1 MSILYIVATPIGNLE
16 DISLRALRVL
26 GEVDFILCEDTRV
39 TGKLL
44 AHYKIKT
51 PAISFH
57 QHSDLK
63 KINYILSLLEGGKDL
78 ALVTDAGTPGISDPG
93 GLLVQAALEK
103 FDDDVHPV
111 KSRYAGIS
119 PKAKLFNGVKIESVP
134 GPSAVTAALSI
145 SGIPTD
151 KFVFMGFPPHKK
163 GRQTFLKKILESE
176 WPVVVYESKHRI
188 IKFLEELDK
197 LNKSRFINKEKQD
210 YQIQNYKLQITPAAS
225 RVRGQANYKQ
235 IPKSKFQISKDK
247 LEKLKSVSSVV
258 VCRELSK
265 MHETVYRGELK
276 SIIEK
281 IKTDKDAQRGEFT
294 VIVGK

>member
-1 MSILYIVATPIGNLE
+1 MLYIVATPIGNLE

-26 GEVDFILCEDTRV
+26 GEADFILCEDTRV
-39 TGKLL
+39 TRKLL
-44 AHYKIKT
+44 EHYKIKT

-57 QHSDLK
+57 QHTDQK
-63 KINYILSLLEGGKDL
+63 KIDYILSLLEQGKDL

-93 GLLVQAALEK
+93 GKLVQAAIEK
-103 FDDDVHPV
+103 FGDD
-111 KSRYAGIS
+111 A
-119 PKAKLFNGVKIESVP
+119 KIESVP

-151 KFVFMGFPPHKK
+151 KFVFLGFPPHKK
-163 GRQTFLKKILESE
+163 GRQTFLAKILESE

-188 IKFLEELDK
+188 IKLLEELDD
-197 LNKSRFINKEKQD
+197 LNKKIEKENKEIKAEE
-210 YQIQNYKLQITPAAS
+210 IKGIKKEKNK
-225 RVRGQANYKQ
+225 
-235 IPKSKFQISKDK
+235 K
-247 LEKLKSVSSVV
+247 LEPVTSIV
-258 VCRELSK
+258 VCREISK

-281 IKTDKDAQRGEFT
+281 IKTDTNAQKGEFT